1 MTVLLPPEFA
11 ELERFAPAWCL
22 ATENERFERRLATP
36 MDELVEFHDA
46 FLPRLDDAI
55 EHCDRFPLDDLPED
69 AGRLL
74 QLVHSLVM
82 VAMAVEIFHQPKTVD
97 AADAVI
103 LRIREPSP

>member
-1 MTVLLPPEFA
+1 MTALLPPEFA